1 MSQARMR
8 ARRIGSALVLA
19 TATFAAIATM
29 PGVAG
34 AQPHDGTPR
43 PAPVALTP
51 VPLAPVALEL
61 LALQPTFAASATRGS
76 VAANGANAFL
86 LEALGGSVGSLVGI
100 GLVGLTAAC
109 GVEDLACIIKK
120 VGAAG
125 ALGVVGATVGTTLV
139 ARRTGSDRSATG
151 AALGAIVGTGFALG
165 TNWLLERANYELG
178 RATIVPMV
186 VLSQGTFA
194 AAGSR
199 LLGR

>member
-1 MSQARMR
+1 VTLSRSLRQLALAAVSIVATIGMSRPV
-8 ARRIGSALVLA
+8 S
-19 TATFAAIATM
+19 
-29 PGVAG
+29 
-34 AQPHDGTPR
+34 AQPEMRDGPAALTASGRPRGGAPR
-43 PAPVALTP
+43 PVPVAL
-51 VPLAPVALEL
+51 APA
-61 LALQPTFAASATRGS
+61 FATSASRAT
-76 VAANGANAFL
+76 VAANGGNAFL

-109 GVEDLACIIKK
+109 GVEDLACIIRK

-139 ARRTGSDRSATG
+139 ARRTGSDRSAAG
-151 AALGAIVGTGFALG
+151 AAIGAIVGTGFALG